1 MESFCTPTPKLDWTA
16 VKKWSDLA
24 VLCLGMLLL
33 YPRLEIVQLHRT
45 QASGTC
51 YKEASTWLH
60 EIEAEEEKRK
70 SVLAKCEKLETS
82 KELISKDL
90 NS

>member
-1 MESFCTPTPKLDWTA
+1 M
-16 VKKWSDLA
+16 
-24 VLCLGMLLL
+24 
-33 YPRLEIVQLHRT
+33 QLHRT